1 VREGVN
7 SAGNA
12 VVNMEDV
19 KTQDFSQEKR
29 SRRINV
35 KLLEL
40 CISENS
46 GLAAFCPASTV
57 QQKKRAE

>member
-1 VREGVN
+1 
-7 SAGNA
+7 
-12 VVNMEDV
+12 MEDV